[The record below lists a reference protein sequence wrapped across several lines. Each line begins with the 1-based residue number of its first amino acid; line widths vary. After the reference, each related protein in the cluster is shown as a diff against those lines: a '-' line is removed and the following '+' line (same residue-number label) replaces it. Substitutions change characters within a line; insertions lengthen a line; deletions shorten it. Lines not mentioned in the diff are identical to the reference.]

1 VSLQPETERL
11 DAELEELGVVANH
24 DTRRLL
30 ALLAT
35 DPHALYTCLSRLSE
49 LHPSLDHLPPVDRL
63 TAERLASGFR
73 TCSEPAILRKT
84 KPMSGQC
91 LRLLAILLRD
101 LGTPVPLPELLLGNA
116 LRSGTPRRLR
126 ELQTEHGMFRIRTFS
141 RDGIQHYVLE
151 DPEPDIEACCRYWIR
166 SNLRNSNLSPERRV
180 LGLLSA
186 ELGQPVPRRD
196 VEYVLPEPG
205 SPGRGRT
212 RESSGA
218 ATAAVSALVARGYAI
233 DEQPEGFILLSMRP
247 RS

>member
-1 VSLQPETERL
+1 LSLQPHVERL
-11 DAELEELGVVANH
+11 DAELEELGVAANR

-49 LHPSLDHLPPVDRL
+49 LELPAQHLPPVDQL
-63 TAERLASGFR
+63 VAQRLASGFPR
-73 TCSEPAILRKT
+73 CSEPAVLRKT

-91 LRLLAILLRD
+91 RRLLAMLLRD

-126 ELQTEHGMFRIRTFS
+126 ELQTEHGAFRIRTFS
-141 RDGIQHYVLE
+141 KDGIQHYVLE
-151 DPEPDIEACCRYWIR
+151 HPEPDVEACCRYWIR
-166 SNLRNSNLSPERRV
+166 SNLRNSDLSSERRV

-186 ELGQPVPRRD
+186 ELGQPVPKRHVD
-196 VEYVLPEPG
+196 YVLPEVT
-205 SPGRGRT
+205 SPGRGRA

-218 ATAAVSALVARGYAI
+218 GTAAVAALVARGYAI
-233 DEQPEGFILLSMRP
+233 EQRPEGVVLLSLEPAR
-247 RS
+247 